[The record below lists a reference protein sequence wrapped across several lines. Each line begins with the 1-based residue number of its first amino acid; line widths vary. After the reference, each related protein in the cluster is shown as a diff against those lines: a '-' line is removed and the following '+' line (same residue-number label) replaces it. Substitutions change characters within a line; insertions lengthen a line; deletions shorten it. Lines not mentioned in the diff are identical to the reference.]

1 MNWFKGTGT
10 ALITPF
16 QSDGSLDESSYEKCL
31 AYQWD
36 HRADACIILGT
47 TGESPV
53 ISFEERARMIQI
65 ARSYLSGKIPLIVG
79 TGSNNPVVVLENN
92 QQAKEL
98 GADGVL
104 LVNPYYNKSTQDGLV
119 DYFSYIASHTS
130 LPIMLY
136 NVPSR
141 TGMNVLPET
150 ILRIHQASPSVSA
163 VKEASGD
170 ISQIARLM
178 EIKPD
183 SLSVFSGNDDQ
194 TIPIM
199 ALGGIGVV
207 SVASNIILR
216 EMKSMTDA
224 LLQENYIVARQTF
237 FQILPLLKHLFHETN
252 PIPVKACA
260 SLLGLCQNIVRRP
273 LIPVTNGLMSTLR
286 QDLERLGYP
295 CDSV

>member
-1 MNWFKGTGT
+1 MSWFKGTGT

-16 QSDGSLDESSYEKCL
+16 HSDDTIDESSFEKCL
-31 AYQWD
+31 AYQIE
-36 HRADACIILGT
+36 HKANACILLGT

-53 ISFEERARMIQI
+53 VSFEERSRLIQI
-65 ARSYLSGKIPLIVG
+65 AKSLLKGKMPLIVG
-79 TGSNNPVVVLENN
+79 TGSNNPAVVLANN

-98 GADGVL
+98 GAEGIL

-119 DYFSYIASHTS
+119 DYYSYIASRTT

-141 TGMNVLPET
+141 TGMNVLPAT
-150 ILRIHQASPSVSA
+150 ILKIHQTAPMISA

-170 ISQIARLM
+170 ISQIAQLM
-178 EIKPD
+178 EMKPE

-207 SVASNIILR
+207 SVASNIILK
-216 EMKSMTDA
+216 EMKQMTDA
-224 LLQENYIVARQTF
+224 VLQEDYISARHTF
-237 FQILPLLKHLFHETN
+237 FQILPLLKHLFVETN
-252 PIPVKACA
+252 PIPVKAGA
-260 SLLGLCQNIVRRP
+260 SLLGLCQNTVRRP
-273 LIPVTNGLMSTLR
+273 LVPVTAGLMNTIR
-286 QDLERLGYP
+286 QDLERLGYA

>member
-1 MNWFKGTGT
+1 MSWFKGTGT

-16 QSDGSLDESSYEKCL
+16 HTDDTIDESSFEKCL
-31 AYQWD
+31 AYQIE
-36 HRADACIILGT
+36 HKANACIVLGT

-53 ISFEERARMIQI
+53 VSFEERSRLIQM
-65 ARSYLSGKIPLIVG
+65 AKSMLQGKMPLIVG
-79 TGSNNPVVVLENN
+79 TGSNNPAVVLANN
-92 QQAKEL
+92 HQAKEL
-98 GADGVL
+98 GADGIL
-104 LVNPYYNKSTQDGLV
+104 LVNPYYNKSTQEGLV
-119 DYFSYIASHTS
+119 DYFSYIAAQSS

-141 TGMNVLPET
+141 TGMNVLPAT
-150 ILRIHQASPSVSA
+150 IIKIHQTAPIVSA

-170 ISQIARLM
+170 ISQIAQLM

-183 SLSVFSGNDDQ
+183 SLSIFSGNDDQ

-207 SVASNIILR
+207 SVASNVILK

-224 LLQENYIVARQTF
+224 LLQENYISARQIF

-252 PIPVKACA
+252 PIPVKAGA
-260 SLLGLCQNIVRRP
+260 FLLGLCQNIVRRP
-273 LIPVTNGLMSTLR
+273 LIPISTNLMTTLR

-295 CDSV
+295 CALV

>member
-1 MNWFKGTGT
+1 MSWFKGTGT

-16 QSDGSLDESSYEKCL
+16 HLDDTIDESSFEKCL
-31 AYQWD
+31 AYQIE
-36 HRADACIILGT
+36 HKANACILLGT

-53 ISFEERARMIQI
+53 VSFEERSRLIQI
-65 ARSYLSGKIPLIVG
+65 AKSLLKGKMPLIVG
-79 TGSNNPVVVLENN
+79 TGSNNPAVVLANN

-98 GADGVL
+98 GAEGIL

-119 DYFSYIASHTS
+119 DYYSYIASRTT

-141 TGMNVLPET
+141 TGMNVLPAT
-150 ILRIHQASPSVSA
+150 ILKIHQTAPMISA

-170 ISQIARLM
+170 ISQIAQLM
-178 EIKPD
+178 EIKPE

-207 SVASNIILR
+207 SVASNIILK
-216 EMKSMTDA
+216 EMKQMTDA
-224 LLQENYIVARQTF
+224 VLQEDYISARHTF
-237 FQILPLLKHLFHETN
+237 FQILPLLKHLFVETN
-252 PIPVKACA
+252 PIPVKAGA
-260 SLLGLCQNIVRRP
+260 SLLGLCQNTVRRP
-273 LIPVTNGLMSTLR
+273 LVPVTAGLMNTIR
-286 QDLERLGYP
+286 QDLERLGYA
-295 CDSV
+295 CDSD